1 MDGTDFRIQEPKP
14 FWKGWYSFKF
24 NGPGLRYE
32 VGVCILTGDI
42 VWTNGPFPCGKYSDI
57 TIFRLGMLKA
67 LDDDRRE
74 KVEAD
79 KGYRGE
85 EHYVNTPPVVDG
97 EMAQRVRSRHET
109 VNKRFKQWKCLKDVF
124 QHNLAKHHDMFTAV
138 AVVTQLAME
147 NGEPLFNVEY
157 Y

>member
-1 MDGTDFRIQEPKP
+1 
-14 FWKGWYSFKF
+14 
-24 NGPGLRYE
+24 
-32 VGVCILTGDI
+32 
-42 VWTNGPFPCGKYSDI
+42 
-57 TIFRLGMLKA
+57 MLKA

-85 EHYVNTPPVVDG
+85 EHYVNTPPVEDG
-97 EMAQRVRSRHET
+97 EMAQRVRSSHEM

-124 QHNLAKHHDMFTAV
+124 RHNLAKHHDMFTAV